1 MCTDPSRYGPDPTA
15 GVDQMTFCVLLSG
28 PLIRHWSGYAW
39 SSNEVAEREGCWQRA
54 ETWSI
59 AAFTPA

>member
-39 SSNEVAEREGCWQRA
+39 SSNEVAEGAGNVQK
-54 ETWSI
+54 
-59 AAFTPA
+59 PGV